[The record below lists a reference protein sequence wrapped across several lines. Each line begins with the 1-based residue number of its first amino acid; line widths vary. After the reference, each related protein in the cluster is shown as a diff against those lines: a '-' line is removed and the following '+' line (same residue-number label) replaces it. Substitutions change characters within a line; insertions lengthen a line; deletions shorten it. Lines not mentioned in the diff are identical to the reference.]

1 MDSEEKM
8 SIMID
13 SDLWQRFHVFITMA
27 YRGTGDV
34 VEYAER
40 ALREYME
47 NHVSEFD
54 EKMQELCSHDTRGIN
69 DVFVEEE

>member
-27 YRGTGDV
+27 YRGTVDV
-34 VEYAER
+34 VEYAEQ

-54 EKMQELCSHDTRGIN
+54 EKMQKLCSHDTRGIN